1 MVLDSA
7 TLVEMYKALHR
18 TRALE
23 DQISYLYHSQN
34 PERPLIIGK
43 GYLSTGQE
51 AISVGAAFTLQKDD
65 WVAPSHRDMGLHL
78 VRGVSP
84 SEIFAQYF
92 NRATGMTHGR
102 DSNIHFSYEKKNIL
116 GFVSH
121 MGANLVVANGL
132 AWAARYKNE
141 KTVVMALFGDGASSQ
156 GCVHEA
162 MNYAAVFKLP
172 VIFVLNNNGWAIST
186 PVREQSSIENLA
198 ERAKA
203 YGFEGKICEGN
214 DVVAVYEAIQPAI
227 DKARAGGGPTLI
239 ECKSF
244 RAAGHGTHDPAN
256 YIPQEE
262 KDFWKKKD
270 PLLLMRDR
278 LEKQKLW
285 DETQEKNL
293 VEKLKKEMNE
303 ATTWASKQP
312 FPKAEDLLKG
322 VYTDS

>member
-1 MVLDSA
+1 MVLDA
-7 TLVEMYKALHR
+7 GTLLEMYNALHR

-23 DQISYLYHSQN
+23 DQIAYLYHSQN

-51 AISVGAAFTLQKDD
+51 AISVGAALTLKPED

-78 VRGVSP
+78 IRGVSP
-84 SEIFAQYF
+84 AEIFAQYF
-92 NRATGMTHGR
+92 NRATGMTQGR

-132 AWAARYKNE
+132 AWAARYKKE
-141 KTVVMALFGDGASSQ
+141 KSIVMALCGDGASSQ

-162 MNYAAVFKLP
+162 MNYAAIFKLP
-172 VIFVLNNNGWAIST
+172 VVFVLNNNGWAIST
-186 PVREQSSIENLA
+186 PVREQSAVENLA
-198 ERAKA
+198 DRAKA
-203 YGFEGKICEGN
+203 YGFDGKVCDGN
-214 DVVAVYEAIQPAI
+214 DVVAVYEAVKPAV
-227 DKARAGGGPTLI
+227 DKARQGGGPTLI

-256 YIPQEE
+256 YIPQDE

-270 PLLLMRDR
+270 PLSVMRLH
-278 LEKQKLW
+278 LEKMKIW
-285 DETQEKNL
+285 NDEKEKKL

-303 ATTWASKQP
+303 ATTWAARQP
-312 FPKAEDLLKG
+312 MPKAEDLLKG
-322 VYTDS
+322 VYTNL